1 MTADEET
8 EFRGIGSPTEAASR
22 ILVSGATGYVGGRLI
37 PRLLDDKHAIVC
49 LVRPGSVLDRPF
61 VDDVTIARGS
71 ADSADDV
78 ARAAEGC
85 RVAFYLI
92 HSLGRDDF
100 AEHDRRMAEAFR
112 LGCERAG
119 VERIVYLGGLGRSDD
134 DLSPHLASRQEVGR
148 VLGQGS
154 VDVTEIRAAIIIG
167 SGSASFEMLRSL
179 TEVLPVMVT
188 PRWVQHTLCQ
198 PVAIRD
204 VLIGLQR
211 AIGRRTP
218 GHEILELGGPDQ
230 LTYVEMMQGYAAV
243 AGLKPRLIIG
253 VPVLS
258 PRLSAHWVT
267 LVTPLPAVLAG
278 QLVDSLIN
286 DVVVTETSAAD
297 ELGLEPLGFRQSVDR
312 ALQMVS
318 DLMIPTRW
326 TGSAPAE
333 TTDATPR
340 PEDPEWASGSVLE
353 DVRSTVTSADPAAL
367 FGVITALG
375 GGQGWMTGRWMWEL
389 RGLADK
395 VSGGVGLRRG
405 RRHPIDLVVGDAVDF
420 WRVESIE
427 RDRFLRLRA
436 EMKLPG
442 HAWLEWRI
450 SVDGIDND
458 TDGTSP
464 VDAARE
470 TAVVQA
476 ARFVPRGLA
485 GRLYWYAL
493 APFHWLIFPRMLA
506 RIVEAAEQTA
516 RQSRAVA
523 SP

>member
-1 MTADEET
+1 MVSDETLEPAADQE
-8 EFRGIGSPTEAASR
+8 G

-37 PRLLDDKHAIVC
+37 PRLLEDKHRVVC
-49 LVRPGSVLDRPF
+49 LVRPQSNLDRPF
-61 VDDVTIARGS
+61 ADSVTVAKGS
-71 ADSADDV
+71 ADSVDDV

-112 LGCERAG
+112 QGCERAG

-148 VLGQGS
+148 VLGSGS

-188 PRWVQHTLCQ
+188 PRWVRDTRCQ

-204 VLIGLQR
+204 VLTCLQR
-211 AIGRRTP
+211 AVDRHES

-230 LTYVEMMQGYAAV
+230 MTYVEMMQGYASV
-243 AGLKPRLIIG
+243 AGLRPRKVISL
-253 VPVLS
+253 PVLT
-258 PRLSAHWVT
+258 PGLSAHWVT
-267 LVTPLPAVLAG
+267 LVTPLPVNLAR

-286 DVVVTETSAAD
+286 DVVVTETSATK
-297 ELGLEPLGFRQSVDR
+297 ELGVEPLGFSE
-312 ALQMVS
+312 AMEATLQMVA
-318 DLMIPTRW
+318 DLVIPTRW
-326 TGSAPAE
+326 TGSSTISMLE
-333 TTDATPR
+333 ATPN

-353 DVRSTVTSADPAAL
+353 DVRTTTTTADPAEL
-367 FGVITALG
+367 FAVICAI
-375 GGQGWMTGRWMWEL
+375 GGQQGWPTGNWMWRI
-389 RGLADK
+389 RGVADK
-395 VSGGVGLRRG
+395 LVGGVGLRRG
-405 RRHPIDLVVGDAVDF
+405 RRHPLDLVVGDAVDF
-420 WRVESIE
+420 WRVDSIE
-427 RDRFLRLRA
+427 PDRFLRLRA

-450 SVDGIDND
+450 NPGNAESDDSG
-458 TDGTSP
+458 
-464 VDAARE
+464 
-470 TAVVQA
+470 AVESGQTTVQQS
-476 ARFVPRGLA
+476 ARFVPRGAL
-485 GRLYWYAL
+485 GRAYWYVL
-493 APFHWLIFPRMLA
+493 TPFHWLIFPRMLA
-506 RIVEAAEQTA
+506 SLVEAAEHPDGQMAA
-516 RQSRAVA
+516 RE